1 MDQLTTGQ
9 RIAQCRKALS
19 LSQEG
24 LGEKVG
30 VSRQAISKWEADA
43 AMPEIDKLIALSK
56 LFSVSV
62 GWLLGVEEKPQ
73 QENAQ
78 LSEDLLHK
86 IEDVVRQYQP
96 KKKPARWKIALFAV
110 LAVLLL
116 WYGVKLRNEWYSLD
130 ARLSQLSS
138 RLSNSSNSNATILN
152 QLDDLREQ
160 IDSLSS
166 APERFSIAD
175 WSFQIE
181 PDSEEAQAS
190 ITLTAIP
197 GFWQED
203 YAAFLSVRLDGQQ
216 VVSQA
221 CAWDGTALTARLV
234 LPLENGYEYW
244 LTAKY
249 TDGTQEQ
256 LELPDSTARNL
267 KSSFTIGCTI
277 TQGKAVFDMNKGA
290 MGLVNYQIRLER
302 PKLTSEY
309 DVDWAGAGLILYHI
323 RGNDRQ
329 TADTYSIIKP
339 EDYADEQS
347 DGSRHEIVDF
357 TSYPNGPF
365 RLPELQDGD
374 GLELW
379 VWAEMSNGISL
390 LQMVDSWA
398 YLDGEFITGTP
409 VAPLA

>member
-73 QENAQ
+73 QDAPQ
-78 LSEDLLHK
+78 LSEELLHK
-86 IEDVVRQYQP
+86 IEAVVQQYQP
-96 KKKPARWKIALFAV
+96 KKKSSPWKLAAIALAV
-110 LAVLLL
+110 VLIL
-116 WYGVKLRNEWYSLD
+116 WGGLRLRQEWASLQSQVAILSGKLGSNNSS
-130 ARLSQLSS
+130 AILSQLNALED
-138 RLSNSSNSNATILN
+138 RIDALSN
-152 QLDDLREQ
+152 
-160 IDSLSS
+160 

-181 PDSEEAQAS
+181 PDSEGAQAK

-216 VVSQA
+216 MVSQA

-249 TDGTQEQ
+249 ADGTQEQ
-256 LELPDSTARNL
+256 LALPDSTARNL

-277 TQGKAVFDMNKGA
+277 TQGKAVFDLNKGA

-302 PKLTSEY
+302 PNMTSGY

-329 TADTYSIIKP
+329 AADTYDFFKP
-339 EDYADEQS
+339 EDYADDQA
-347 DGSRHEIVDF
+347 DGTRHEIVDF

-365 RLPELQDGD
+365 RLPELKDGD

-390 LQMVDSWA
+390 MQMVDSWA